1 MNPTLRRL
9 RTPLIF
15 AMVALLLW
23 VQALGLVHRVAH
35 APGVVRGVAAA
46 PEAQASAA
54 PAQRQANGIRAT
66 VLQGPG
72 VQALLPVH
80 DSERG
85 CQLYD
90 QLTHADA
97 APVAVLSVVQQ
108 TAQAVPQATHRASC
122 IAAQAAGFLAR
133 GPPAQG

>member
-1 MNPTLRRL
+1 MNPKFRRL
-9 RTPLIF
+9 HSPLIF

-46 PEAQASAA
+46 PEAQVSTPSAQ
-54 PAQRQANGIRAT
+54 P
-66 VLQGPG
+66 QGDWF
-72 VQALLPVH
+72 QALLPVH
-80 DSERG
+80 DSDRS

-90 QLTHADA
+90 QLTHTDA
-97 APVAVLSVVQQ
+97 APAAMLSVVEH
-108 TAQAVPQATHRASC
+108 TAQATPQATHRASC